1 MNDND
6 IIEDLR
12 LLSPSNLWLWLLLMV
27 AVALAL
33 GMVYWIQRRRRL
45 RRAEYPVAQAL
56 GAELWDRA
64 LADLESLAPLL
75 DLRHSRDYAIRSTAI
90 LRHYIEARYGLC
102 APNQATEEFLVAAGQ
117 SPILPVAHRASLRRF
132 LELCDLLKFGRYLAP
147 ASELAPLHAAA
158 VAFVLASRPTMETE
172 PTPEGPG

>member
-12 LLSPSNLWLWLLLMV
+12 LLSPSIFWLWLLLIL
-27 AVALAL
+27 AVALTV

-45 RRAEYPVAQAL
+45 HRSKYPVAEAL
-56 GAELWDRA
+56 GAKLWDRA

-102 APNQATEEFLVAAGQ
+102 APNQTTEEFLVTAGQ
-117 SPILPVAHRASLRRF
+117 SPVLPGQHRASLRRF

-158 VAFVLASRPTMETE
+158 VAFVLASRPVMAAE
-172 PTPEGPG
+172 PTPEGPA